1 MIFFI
6 EKGMIVR
13 SGIDD
18 FLPYLQKIVE
28 NRPLERKTKIRVLK
42 LPLYSKIARDNLPL
56 NESETV
62 ILSRYLTKEIF
73 KSQIAILFILLVIFF
88 SQQLVRVLSS
98 AVSGKVPTDLVLSL
112 LGLGMPT
119 MAQLMLPLSLFV
131 ALLLTLGRFYT
142 ESEITVMRACGVGQS
157 LLVKVALFLSVFTT
171 AIATY
176 NVFWLTPWAIN
187 KQSEML
193 AEAKANPR
201 FAALTAGQFMS
212 AGGYVLFIDNIE
224 GNTIND
230 IYVFQPEQQKKNKPS
245 VVVAESGELKG
256 LPNGDQLL
264 TLNNSTRYEG
274 TPQTADFRISSFDSY
289 TAYLGYQDV
298 ESDEKLVQRAD
309 FQQLIADKSKEGKT
323 ELQWRLALIL
333 AVPLMALLAV
343 PMSSV
348 NPRQG
353 RFAKLLPAL
362 LLYLIYFL
370 TQSSLKSA
378 GSSGKMDVT
387 LLMPL
392 VSIGFLLLAIIL
404 NAWDSK
410 WLSALRYRFSHTF
423 RPKKVD

>member
-1 MIFFI
+1 M
-6 EKGMIVR
+6 
-13 SGIDD
+13 
-18 FLPYLQKIVE
+18 
-28 NRPLERKTKIRVLK
+28 
-42 LPLYSKIARDNLPL
+42 
-56 NESETV
+56 

-88 SQQLVRVLSS
+88 SQQLVRVLNS
-98 AVSGKVPTDLVLSL
+98 AVSGRVPTDLVLSL

-119 MAQLMLPLSLFV
+119 MAQLMLPLSLFI
-131 ALLLTLGRFYT
+131 ALLLTLGRFYA

-157 LLVKVALFLSVFTT
+157 LLVKVALFLSLFTT
-171 AIATY
+171 VLAVY

-201 FAALTAGQFMS
+201 FAALSAGQFMS

-224 GNTIND
+224 GKHIND
-230 IYVFQPEQQKKNKPS
+230 IYVFQPNQVKKNKPS
-245 VVVAESGELKG
+245 VVVAESGELQG

-264 TLNNSTRYEG
+264 TLTNSTRYEG
-274 TPQTADFRISSFDSY
+274 TPQTADFRISSFDNY

-298 ESDEKLVQRAD
+298 ETDEKLVQRAD
-309 FQQLIADKSKEGKT
+309 FTKLMQESSPEAQA
-323 ELQWRLALIL
+323 ELQWRFALIF

-370 TQSSLKSA
+370 LQSSLKSA
-378 GSSGKMDVT
+378 GSSGKLDVSI
-387 LLMPL
+387 LMPL
-392 VSIGFLLLAIIL
+392 VSIAFLLLGIIL
-404 NAWDSK
+404 NSWDSK
-410 WLSALRYRFSHTF
+410 WFSALRYRFSA
-423 RPKKVD
+423 KKVAA

>member
-1 MIFFI
+1 M
-6 EKGMIVR
+6 
-13 SGIDD
+13 
-18 FLPYLQKIVE
+18 
-28 NRPLERKTKIRVLK
+28 
-42 LPLYSKIARDNLPL
+42 
-56 NESETV
+56 

-88 SQQLVRVLSS
+88 CQQLVRVLSS

-119 MAQLMLPLSLFV
+119 MAQLMLPLSLFI
-131 ALLLTLGRFYT
+131 ALLLTLGRFYA
-142 ESEITVMRACGVGQS
+142 ESEITVMRACGVGQG
-157 LLVKVALFLSVFTT
+157 LLVKVALFLSLFTT
-171 AIATY
+171 ALATY

-201 FAALTAGQFMS
+201 FAALSAGQFMS
-212 AGGYVLFIDNIE
+212 AGGYVLFIDNIQD
-224 GNTIND
+224 NKIND
-230 IYVFQPEQQKKNKPS
+230 IYVFQPNQVKKNKPS
-245 VVVAESGELKG
+245 VVVAESGELQG

-264 TLNNSTRYEG
+264 TLAQSTRYEG

-309 FQQLIADKSKEGKT
+309 FLQLMNDKSPEGRA
-323 ELQWRLALIL
+323 EWHWRLALIF

-370 TQSSLKSA
+370 LQSSLKSA
-378 GSSGKMDVT
+378 GGSGKVNVS

-392 VSIGFLLLAIIL
+392 VSVAFLVLGVLL
-404 NAWDSK
+404 NSWDSK
-410 WLSALRYRFSHTF
+410 WLSALRYRFSF
-423 RPKKVD
+423 KGKKAVAV

>member
-1 MIFFI
+1 M
-6 EKGMIVR
+6 
-13 SGIDD
+13 
-18 FLPYLQKIVE
+18 
-28 NRPLERKTKIRVLK
+28 
-42 LPLYSKIARDNLPL
+42 
-56 NESETV
+56 

-88 SQQLVRVLSS
+88 CQQLVRVLSS
-98 AVSGKVPTDLVLSL
+98 AVSGRVPTDLVLSL

-119 MAQLMLPLSLFV
+119 MAQLMLPLSLFI
-131 ALLLTLGRFYT
+131 ALLLTLGRFYA

-171 AIATY
+171 AIAVY

-201 FAALTAGQFMS
+201 FAALSAGQFMS

-224 GNTIND
+224 NNSLND
-230 IYVFQPEQQKKNKPS
+230 IYVFQPDQQKRNKPS
-245 VVVAESGELKG
+245 VVVAESGELQG

-264 TLNNSTRYEG
+264 TLTNSDRYEG
-274 TPQTADFRISSFDSY
+274 TPQTADFRISHFDSY
-289 TAYLGYQDV
+289 TAYLGYQQV
-298 ESDEKLVQRAD
+298 ETDEKLVQRAD
-309 FQQLIADKSKEGKT
+309 FHKLINDESPEAKS
-323 ELQWRLALIL
+323 ELQWRFALIF
-333 AVPLMALLAV
+333 ATPLMALLAV

-362 LLYLIYFL
+362 LMYLIYFL
-370 TQSSLKSA
+370 LQSSLKSA
-378 GSSGKMDVT
+378 GGSGKVDAS

-392 VSIGFLLLAIIL
+392 VSIGFLIL
-404 NAWDSK
+404 GIVLNSWDSK
-410 WLSALRYRFSHTF
+410 WFSALRYRLNT
-423 RPKKVD
+423 KKVTH

>member
-1 MIFFI
+1 M
-6 EKGMIVR
+6 
-13 SGIDD
+13 
-18 FLPYLQKIVE
+18 
-28 NRPLERKTKIRVLK
+28 
-42 LPLYSKIARDNLPL
+42 
-56 NESETV
+56 

-88 SQQLVRVLSS
+88 CQQLVRVLNS

-119 MAQLMLPLSLFV
+119 MAQLMLPLSLFI
-131 ALLLTLGRFYT
+131 ALLLTLGRFYA
-142 ESEITVMRACGVGQS
+142 ESEVTVMRACGVGQS
-157 LLVKVALFLSVFTT
+157 LLAKVALFLSLFTT
-171 AIATY
+171 ALAVY

-201 FAALTAGQFMS
+201 FAALSAGQFMS
-212 AGGYVLFIDNIE
+212 AGGYVLFIDSIE
-224 GNTIND
+224 NNQLNN
-230 IYVFQPEQQKKNKPS
+230 IYVFQPNQQKKNKPS
-245 VVVAESGELKG
+245 VVVAESGELQG

-264 TLNNSTRYEG
+264 TLGNSQRYEG
-274 TPQTADFRISSFDSY
+274 TPQTADFRISHFDHY

-309 FQQLIADKSKEGKT
+309 FSALIKETSPEAKS
-323 ELQWRLALIL
+323 ELHWRLALIL

-370 TQSSLKSA
+370 LQSSLKSA
-378 GSSGKMDVT
+378 GSSGKVDAT
-387 LLMPL
+387 LWMPL
-392 VSIGFLLLAIIL
+392 VSFGFFVLAVML
-404 NAWDSK
+404 NSWDSK
-410 WLSALRYRFSHTF
+410 WLSAIRYRLHGV
-423 RPKKVD
+423 K

>member
-1 MIFFI
+1 M
-6 EKGMIVR
+6 
-13 SGIDD
+13 
-18 FLPYLQKIVE
+18 
-28 NRPLERKTKIRVLK
+28 
-42 LPLYSKIARDNLPL
+42 
-56 NESETV
+56 

-73 KSQIAILFILLVIFF
+73 KSQLAILFILLLIFF

-98 AVSGKVPTDLVLSL
+98 AVSGKVPADLVVSL

-119 MAQLMLPLSLFV
+119 MAQLMLPLSLFI
-131 ALLLTLGRFYT
+131 ALLLTLGRFYA
-142 ESEITVMRACGVGQS
+142 ESEITVMRACGVGQG
-157 LLVKVALFLSVFTT
+157 LLVKVAMFLSIFTT
-171 AIATY
+171 VLAVY

-201 FAALTAGQFMS
+201 FAALSAGQFMS
-212 AGGYVLFIDNIE
+212 AGGYVLFIDKIE
-224 GNTIND
+224 NNSLND

-245 VVVAESGELKG
+245 VVVAESGTLQG
-256 LPNGDQLL
+256 LPNGDQIL
-264 TLNNSTRYEG
+264 TLSESKRFEG
-274 TPQTADFRISSFDSY
+274 TPQSADFRISSFENYS
-289 TAYLGYQDV
+289 AYLGYQDV

-309 FQQLIADKSKEGKT
+309 FKKLIETKT
-323 ELQWRLALIL
+323 PEAKAELHWRLALIL

-370 TQSSLKSA
+370 LQSSLKSSGA
-378 GSSGKMDVT
+378 SGKLNAE

-392 VSIGFLLLAIIL
+392 VSVAFFVLGIIL

-410 WLSALRYRFSHTF
+410 FMSKLRYQFGA
-423 RPKKVD
+423 KKLTNKAVA